1 MSTHL
6 KLYVAL
12 ESGKVDMDD
21 LAPCIKELRNH
32 QNELQRLRDNLIERM
47 ESDESAQID
56 KNEMM
61 SYVNELE
68 QIF

>member
-1 MSTHL
+1 
-6 KLYVAL
+6 
-12 ESGKVDMDD
+12 MDD
-21 LAPCIKELRNH
+21 LAPRIKELRNH

-47 ESDESAQID
+47 ESDEPAQID

-68 QIF
+68 QILN